1 MRWFRKFW
9 VVLIFILVVLQ
20 GQGFSEEKLIEEKF
34 SCGPI
39 KITVVSK
46 IEPVNSTKEIL
57 KNTFLVTEQMIIIDN
72 KKK

>member
-1 MRWFRKFW
+1 MDMRWFRKFW
-9 VVLIFILVVLQ
+9 VVLIFVLVLLQ
-20 GQGFSEEKLIEEKF
+20 GQSWSEERVIEEKF

-57 KNTFLVTEQMIIIDN
+57 KNAFL
-72 KKK
+72 